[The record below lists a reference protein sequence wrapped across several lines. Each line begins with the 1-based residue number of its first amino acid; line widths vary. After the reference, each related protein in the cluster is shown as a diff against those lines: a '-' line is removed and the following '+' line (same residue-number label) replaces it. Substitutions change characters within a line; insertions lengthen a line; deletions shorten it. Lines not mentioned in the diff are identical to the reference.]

1 MVATELRPLSLGELL
16 DRAFSLY
23 RNNFWLFVGI
33 MAIPSAFSVP
43 FTVIWLSMRRP
54 AAFGARPSPAS
65 AAGAGLFGLTFLV
78 LFWAV
83 YAMAIGAAT
92 YAVSETYLGQS
103 PTVRGSYRKVRGK
116 FWWIMR
122 VVGAIWLRLVGV
134 LLVVFIGVAIVVGI
148 VAVSAGAIARGQPR
162 TVGIVVGVVIFLAY
176 VAGMGLWIFFSLRYA
191 VSIPALLLENL
202 GVSAAIRRSVQ
213 LTARSPLADCLSRSC
228 WVWSSHML
236 GVIVFQGPFFV
247 TMLFAAARAGHMPRL
262 ADLHLRSERR
272 DRRSDHWTVLMIVL
286 VLCYYDARIRKE
298 AFDLQ
303 FMMSSLDGPVAARR
317 DRFSSLRP
325 CFLATLFATPPHRAP
340 VCSLLIAE
348 VFPCPLWTQ
357 PAASAAAESTAQL
370 AGVYRGTPNGR

>member
-43 FTVIWLSMRRP
+43 FTVIWLSMRAP
-54 AAFGARPSPAS
+54 ATFGARPSPAS
-65 AAGAGLFGLTFLV
+65 VAGAGLFGLTFV
-78 LFWAV
+78 ILFWAV

-103 PTVRGSYRKVRGK
+103 PTVRGSYSKVRGK

-122 VVGAIWLRLVGV
+122 VVGAIWLRLVGILV
-134 LLVVFIGVAIVVGI
+134 VVFIGVAIVIGI
-148 VAVSAGAIARGQPR
+148 VAVSAAAIARGQSR
-162 TVGIVVGVVIFLAY
+162 TVGIAVGVVIALAY

-213 LTARSPLADCLSRSC
+213 LTEGRRWQLFVAIVLGMVVAY
-228 WVWSSHML
+228 V

-247 TMLFAAARAGHMPRL
+247 TMLFAARGGHMPDWL
-262 ADLHLRSERR
+262 NFTFAISGAIGGAI
-272 DRRSDHWTVLMIVL
+272 SGPVLMIVL
-286 VLCYYDARIRKE
+286 VLCYYDTRIRKE

-303 FMMSSLDGPVAARR
+303 FMMSSLDGPV
-317 DRFSSLRP
+317 
-325 CFLATLFATPPHRAP
+325 TAP
-340 VCSLLIAE
+340 GTAS
-348 VFPCPLWTQ
+348 
-357 PAASAAAESTAQL
+357 PA
-370 AGVYRGTPNGR
+370 

>member
-1 MVATELRPLSLGELL
+1 MVATELRPLSPGELL

-54 AAFGARPSPAS
+54 AAFGARPSLAS
-65 AAGAGLFGLTFLV
+65 AAGAGLFGLTFLI

-103 PTVRGSYRKVRGK
+103 PTVRGSYSKVRGK

-148 VAVSAGAIARGQPR
+148 VAVSAAAIARGQPR
-162 TVGIVVGVVIFLAY
+162 TVGIIVGVVIFLAY

-191 VSIPALLLENL
+191 VCVPALLLENL
-202 GVSAAIRRSVQ
+202 GGACIASPQRA
-213 LTARSPLADCLSRSC
+213 TDARTPLADVCRRPAVYC
-228 WVWSSHML
+228 RGVRWCDCFPRAVSSDHNVL
-236 GVIVFQGPFFV
+236 PGE
-247 TMLFAAARAGHMPRL
+247 AARCHSG
-262 ADLHLRSERR
+262 
-272 DRRSDHWTVLMIVL
+272 
-286 VLCYYDARIRKE
+286 
-298 AFDLQ
+298 
-303 FMMSSLDGPVAARR
+303 
-317 DRFSSLRP
+317 
-325 CFLATLFATPPHRAP
+325 
-340 VCSLLIAE
+340 
-348 VFPCPLWTQ
+348 
-357 PAASAAAESTAQL
+357 
-370 AGVYRGTPNGR
+370 

>member
-1 MVATELRPLSLGELL
+1 MVATELRPLSPGELL

-54 AAFGARPSPAS
+54 AAFGARPSLAS
-65 AAGAGLFGLTFLV
+65 AAGAGLFGLTFLI

-92 YAVSETYLGQS
+92 YAVSDTYLGQS
-103 PTVRGSYRKVRGK
+103 PTVRGSYSKVRGK

-148 VAVSAGAIARGQPR
+148 VAVSAAAIARGQPR
-162 TVGIVVGVVIFLAY
+162 TVGIIVGVVIFLAY

-213 LTARSPLADCLSRSC
+213 LTEGRRWQLFVAIVLGMVVAY
-228 WVWSSHML
+228 V

-247 TMLFAAARAGHMPRL
+247 TMFFAAARGGHMPDWL
-262 ADLHLRSERR
+262 NFTFAISGAIGGAI
-272 DRRSDHWTVLMIVL
+272 SGPVLMIVL
-286 VLCYYDARIRKE
+286 VLCYYDTRIRKE

-303 FMMSSLDGPVAARR
+303 FMMSSLDGPV
-317 DRFSSLRP
+317 
-325 CFLATLFATPPHRAP
+325 TAP
-340 VCSLLIAE
+340 GTAS
-348 VFPCPLWTQ
+348 
-357 PAASAAAESTAQL
+357 PA
-370 AGVYRGTPNGR
+370 